1 MEERLEGIRSLI
13 IVPDGLLGVVPFETF
28 RGTHD
33 RYLIERFDVSYAQ
46 SLVVALQ
53 SIRRSRPASRL
64 PLLAFG
70 GAIYEAPPTPA
81 RSGGVEPGN
90 LAAGDLE
97 GIRQE
102 VAGLIASGESTR
114 GAYSRMGMDA
124 WQNLPGT
131 LEEVIL
137 IEGIVEGAEIYTGSE
152 VTESFVKELSDDG
165 ILSSYAVIHFATHG
179 IVVPEVPELSAVVLS
194 QFVEDDGGED
204 GYLTM
209 REISGLDLAA
219 DFVNLSACETGLG
232 KVYQGEGVVG
242 LTQAFLIAGA
252 NALSVSLWQVADE
265 STRVFM
271 SGLYSLVQDQ
281 GLGYA
286 QAMSAMKRSFLRD
299 NRYANPFFWAPFV
312 FYGDFGAGR

>member
-1 MEERLEGIRSLI
+1 MEEQREGITSLI

-28 RGTHD
+28 RGIDD
-33 RYLIERFDVSYAQ
+33 RYLIERFDISYAQ
-46 SLVVALQ
+46 SLVVALR
-53 SIRRSRPASRL
+53 SIRRGRPASRQ

-70 GAIYEAPPTPA
+70 GAVYEAPSTPA
-81 RSGGVEPGN
+81 RSGAVEPGD
-90 LAAGDLE
+90 LALGDLE
-97 GIRQE
+97 GVRQE
-102 VAGLIASGESTR
+102 VAGLIVSGGSTR
-114 GAYSRMGMDA
+114 GAYSRMGMDT

-131 LEEVIL
+131 LEEVTL
-137 IEGIVEGAEIYTGSE
+137 IEGIVEGADIYTGSE

-165 ILSSYAVIHFATHG
+165 TLSNYAVIHFATHG
-179 IVVPEVPELSAVVLS
+179 IVVPDLPELSAVVLS
-194 QFVEDDGGED
+194 QFAEEDGDED

-265 STRVFM
+265 STVAFM
-271 SGLYSLVQDQ
+271 TGLYSLVQEQ
-281 GLGYA
+281 GFGYA
-286 QAMSAMKRSFLRD
+286 EAMSAMKRRFLQGD
-299 NRYANPFFWAPFV
+299 SYANPFFWAPFV